1 MSRELNKLRK
11 QSQEKLK
18 EAEEIIQNR
27 TVTAE
32 HLTQVKSEY
41 SRVADISHRAPAII
55 EDIDKQFKAKTKL
68 SDTDIVFL
76 FLATA
81 LQCAR
86 QYLFSNEKFRFAD
99 NKDGDKLMKEMLS
112 HSPVSRTWQEVLTQ
126 SVPYDATRQSDFLT
140 IKKKTKLS
148 GNNHRYRTLGH
159 DPVLGWI
166 FGTANIMT
174 NSLTKYNYKIDSANR
189 YLFESYEI
197 KNMIIYRHYPNGISG
212 VFKDAYNY
220 AQKDK
225 LLLPASVARQAI
237 HFGSDYFTEQGL
249 PIPLIM
255 SLNNDMA
262 KNMIEKGH
270 IDTYGVMRGA
280 GLAALIN
287 QLVAIIHKLFYD
299 EAKDGT
305 STMYEVRTRKIL
317 SYSNALAV
325 GSNVI
330 VTTITK
336 DLNKL
341 DVGGILVAMHR
352 FISDYKFI
360 QEVKRDFLKNEI
372 YNMIVGKP
380 YDFMEEM

>member
-11 QSQEKLK
+11 QSHEKLK

-86 QYLFSNEKFRFAD
+86 QYLFSNEKFRLTATQ
-99 NKDGDKLMKEMLS
+99 GDKLMGDMLS

-126 SVPYDATRQSDFLT
+126 SVPYDAFYKGDFST
-140 IKKKTKLS
+140 AQKTGLS
-148 GNNHRYRTLGH
+148 GKTHRFQTLGH
-159 DPVLGWI
+159 DPILGWI

-174 NSLTKYNYKIDSANR
+174 NSLTKYN
-189 YLFESYEI
+189 FESYQVN
-197 KNMIIYRHYPNGISG
+197 NMTIIRHYQLGIPG
-212 VFKDAYNY
+212 ILNDAMKY

-237 HFGSDYFTEQGL
+237 HFGSDYFTKQGL

-287 QLVAIIHKLFYD
+287 QLVAIIHKLFYY

-341 DVGGILVAMHR
+341 DVGGILVALHR

-372 YNMIVGKP
+372 HNMIVGKP